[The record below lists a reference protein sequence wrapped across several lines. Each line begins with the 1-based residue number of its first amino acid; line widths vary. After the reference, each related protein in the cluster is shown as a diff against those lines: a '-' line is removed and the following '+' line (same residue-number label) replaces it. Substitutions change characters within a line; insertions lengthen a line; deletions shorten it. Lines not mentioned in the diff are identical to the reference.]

1 MAKYVNLNDNE
12 LEKIV
17 GGASESETPGAF
29 NLTKDEVKRLRNNGN
44 LDLNQI
50 YVRSDGVGLF
60 IVTDPN
66 TNQKATLE
74 EIESILSQNH

>member
-17 GGASESETPGAF
+17 GGVIESETPGAF
-29 NLTKDEVKRLRNNGN
+29 NLTKDEVTRLRNNGS

-50 YVRSDGVGLF
+50 YVRDGVGLF

-66 TNQKATLE
+66 TNQKVTLE
-74 EIESILSQNH
+74 EIKSILNQD